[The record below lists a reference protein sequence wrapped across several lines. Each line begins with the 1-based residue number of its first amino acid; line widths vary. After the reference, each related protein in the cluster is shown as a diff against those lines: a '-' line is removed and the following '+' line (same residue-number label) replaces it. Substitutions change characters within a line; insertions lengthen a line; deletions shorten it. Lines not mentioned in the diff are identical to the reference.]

1 MTVAAKLDKKFYG
14 DIHKVKDLTLVPPDQ
29 YLVFL
34 AKDDAFAATLPEY
47 LRQCELLGADPVQ
60 LLMVEDMI
68 ANVIT
73 WRLAHP
79 ELCKVPDAEGETRL
93 P

>member
-1 MTVAAKLDKKFYG
+1 MAVAKLDKKFDG
-14 DIHKVKDLTLVPPDQ
+14 IIRKVKDGSDVPDDQ

-47 LRQCELLGADPVQ
+47 LRQCEQRGADPVQ
-60 LLMVEDMI
+60 LAMVEEMI
-68 ANVIT
+68 ANVKA
-73 WRLAHP
+73 WRAAHP